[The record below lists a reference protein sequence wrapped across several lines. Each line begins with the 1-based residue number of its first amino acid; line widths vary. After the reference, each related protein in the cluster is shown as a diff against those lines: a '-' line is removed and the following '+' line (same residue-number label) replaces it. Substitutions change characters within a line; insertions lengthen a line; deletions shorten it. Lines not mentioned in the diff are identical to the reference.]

1 MKGINSSLDVSS
13 HDERYPI
20 GLSLEVGAV
29 PQTLYWTGQ
38 CWEGGLSYIIFVW
51 LWVVIEKHKKRI
63 TGLTKD
69 PLTYSGLQE
78 GGHKSPRGPL
88 GAGQDGEGGDQ
99 QGQHRVTRHDDRV
112 GRHTAGASEPGERW
126 IEVSLEEMQSD
137 ATSWEHT
144 NTQLTVG
151 FQSVC
156 FNFQMN

>member
-1 MKGINSSLDVSS
+1 MRDIQLDYLWRW
-13 HDERYPI
+13 ELFLR
-20 GLSLEVGAV
+20 LC
-29 PQTLYWTGQ
+29 TGQ
-38 CWEGGLSYIIFVW
+38 ASVGRGGLSYIIFVW

-137 ATSWEHT
+137 ATNWEHT